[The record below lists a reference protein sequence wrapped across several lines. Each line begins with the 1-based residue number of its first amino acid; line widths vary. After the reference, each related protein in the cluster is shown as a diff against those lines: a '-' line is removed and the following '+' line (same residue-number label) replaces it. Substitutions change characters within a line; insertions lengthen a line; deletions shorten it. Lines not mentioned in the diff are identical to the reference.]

1 MNMDKN
7 LKLITAVKNTLNTV
21 SVEGAENMRK
31 VLLCYDT
38 LEDIEKVMSADQ
50 AKTEENKKEDSEDG

>member
-7 LKLITAVKNTLNTV
+7 LKLITAIKNTLNTV
-21 SVEGAENMRK
+21 SVEGVENMRK

-38 LEDIEKVMSADQ
+38 LENLEEVMFAAQ
-50 AKTEENKKEDSEDG
+50 AKTEENEKEDSEDV

>member
-50 AKTEENKKEDSEDG
+50 AKTEENEKEDSEDV

>member
-7 LKLITAVKNTLNTV
+7 LKLITAIKNTLNTV
-21 SVEGAENMRK
+21 SVEGVENMRK

-38 LEDIEKVMSADQ
+38 LENIEEVMFAAQ
-50 AKTEENKKEDSEDG
+50 AKTEENEKEDSEDV